1 MISSASSYVISSACT
16 IRSRLPCSFHDL
28 RTLLDSATEIRPAI
42 LSIVGSRPRVM
53 IASMLNNPNIHGNA
67 KIRQGTIPA
76 IDISNCLLTLCDVPC
91 VSEALRSLLVPSD
104 VSNSTYIMRQCRGHP
119 IELYVSAIRQ
129 QRSTKQYSR
138 SKAFNQNDRYT

>member
-1 MISSASSYVISSACT
+1 MSRVHICSIYVQDRDGRALFMSAFTAGQCHVLEYDRA
-16 IRSRLPCSFHDL
+16 
-28 RTLLDSATEIRPAI
+28 AI
-42 LSIVGSRPRVM
+42 PFITKTRPRVM

-129 QRSTKQYSR
+129 QRSTNQYSR
-138 SKAFNQNDRYT
+138 FQAFNQNDRYT